1 MAKKQKKH
9 LAVLTGDR
17 INEVFLE
24 EKFSRF
30 ARRPIESGCEVTVRR
45 GFTGTTVFLK
55 KRNHFNL
62 KFKSLKKNPCFS
74 KRSNFDRNAVSDA
87 LVPPPPPPPALR
99 VKPPAWL
106 GPSPRWIASPL
117 KYPGYGP
124 EMF

>member
-1 MAKKQKKH
+1 MYTVFCGQEAKKKH

-24 EKFSRF
+24 GKFSRF

-62 KFKSLKKNPCFS
+62 KFKSLKKPVFF
-74 KRSNFDRNAVSDA
+74 KT
-87 LVPPPPPPPALR
+87 LE
-99 VKPPAWL
+99 
-106 GPSPRWIASPL
+106 WIETQYRTP
-117 KYPGYGP
+117 
-124 EMF
+124 